1 MASTGM
7 NDARLPSSGGQT
19 HGSSTGN
26 AATTAQPTQPT
37 QPTQPRLPADAM
49 GGIFDFMP
57 YGEVRSALLAGR
69 FVAKEVAR
77 HVQTLNIT
85 TGVQMNVRGQA
96 SLRFPNV
103 EDVNVVCLLT
113 KATATRG
120 YRISS
125 DVATRIP
132 YFLLTFPKLCDVF
145 VGGIRR
151 KCYDSNY
158 CDEPS
163 NHKEIFRGLVDAC
176 LGALKV
182 GSFPASLRS
191 LKGISDVVQH
201 SRDSCERR
209 VEDPANPCTRCRDLC
224 KYFPIEDAFVHD
236 FDDSLCLPVTETY
249 KILRTR
255 EGYQDM
261 IDEDNSSKWVH
272 KIFNC
277 EWFDVPVAR
286 NRNKDFCQKMKELGA
301 WLEDSY
307 EDEEDEEAHLIVK
320 YLTNRQR
327 KDFDDLVQAGYD
339 PTAVSRETLYER
351 LLEQHEGNRYYQVW
365 AKSYFDKLLSLGFDV
380 DEEDFIIVDEK
391 NEPALRRLCH
401 ELHGR
406 AA

>member
-7 NDARLPSSGGQT
+7 NDARLPSSGAQT
-19 HGSSTGN
+19 HGSSNGN
-26 AATTAQPTQPT
+26 AATTAQPTQPN
-37 QPTQPRLPADAM
+37 QPRLPADAM

-85 TGVQMNVRGQA
+85 AGVQMNVRGQA

-103 EDVNVVCLLT
+103 EDVNVVCLLM
-113 KATATRG
+113 ATRG
-120 YRISS
+120 HKSISS

-132 YFLLTFPKLCDVF
+132 YFLVTFPKLCVVF
-145 VGGIRR
+145 VGMTGKYRPIT
-151 KCYDSNY
+151 YDSNS
-158 CDEPS
+158 CVEPS
-163 NHKEIFRGLVDAC
+163 NHKEIFRSLVDAC

-191 LKGISDVVQH
+191 LKCISDVVRH

-209 VEDPANPCTRCRDLC
+209 VEDPTNPCTRCRDLC
-224 KYFPIEDAFVHD
+224 KYFPIVDAIRYD
-236 FDDSLCLPVTETY
+236 FDFSLCLPVTETY
-249 KILRTR
+249 KILRAR
-255 EGYQDM
+255 EDYQDI

-286 NRNKDFCQKMKELGA
+286 NRNKDFCQRMEELGA
-301 WLEDSY
+301 WPEDSY

-320 YLTNRQR
+320 YLTNRQC

-351 LLEQHEGNRYYQVW
+351 LLIEHHEGNRYSQVW
-365 AKSYFDKLLSLGFDV
+365 AKSSFDKLLSLGFDV
-380 DEEDFIIVDEK
+380 NEEDFIIVDEK